1 MSGGLADRIVGAESG
16 GNATAKNPR
25 SSATGA
31 GQFIEGTWLDMIG
44 RYRPDLAGLGREQ
57 VLGLRNDPSLSRQM
71 TQAYADENGQKL
83 QAAGVPVND
92 GSKYLAHFAGPQG
105 AINTLSADPSTPV
118 SQILD
123 AKQVAANPFV
133 RPMTAG
139 QLVDWASR
147 KVGGSA
153 PTMTMPAEG
162 GPAASGKLG
171 LSGVE
176 AVPYGYSLAAPAAKP
191 TSDGAKDDGPD
202 VASILKLMAGDNGLA
217 ALAQQTGSAPA
228 AVPSAPP
235 MVPLQRRAVP
245 FDRDAFLA
253 LLTRPPAR

>member
-25 SSATGA
+25 SSASGA

-83 QAAGVPVND
+83 QAAGLPVND
-92 GSKYLAHFAGPQG
+92 GSKYLAHFAGPRG

-118 SQILD
+118 PQVLD
-123 AKQVAANPFV
+123 ARQVAANPFV
-133 RPMTAG
+133 RSMTAG
-139 QLVDWASR
+139 QLVDWAAR

-162 GPAASGKLG
+162 APAASGKLG

-176 AVPYGYSLAAPAAKP
+176 SVPYGYSLPPSAARPTPDAK
-191 TSDGAKDDGPD
+191 KDDGLD
-202 VASILKLMAGDNGLA
+202 VASILKLVSGDGGLA
-217 ALAQQTGSAPA
+217 SLAQPSAAAPSPA
-228 AVPSAPP
+228 PIAPP
-235 MVPLQRRAVP
+235 MVPPQRRAVP

-253 LLTRPPAR
+253 LLRR

>member
-44 RYRPDLAGLGREQ
+44 RYRPDLAGLPRDQ
-57 VLGLRNDPSLSRQM
+57 VLGLRNDPALSRAM

-118 SQILD
+118 SRVLD
-123 AKQVAANPFV
+123 AKQIAANPFV
-133 RPMTAG
+133 QSMTAG
-139 QLVDWASR
+139 QLADWAAR

-153 PTMTMPAEG
+153 PTMTMPVEG
-162 GPAASGKLG
+162 APAASGRFGFSGIEPSATSAPTMTTPEAKKDEG
-171 LSGVE
+171 L
-176 AVPYGYSLAAPAAKP
+176 
-191 TSDGAKDDGPD
+191 D
-202 VASILKLMAGDNGLA
+202 VASILKLVAGEKGLA
-217 ALAQQTGSAPA
+217 SLAAPA
-228 AVPSAPP
+228 GGGATAAPAPPP
-235 MVPLQRRAVP
+235 MVPPQRRAIP
-245 FDRDAFLA
+245 FDRDAYLA
-253 LLTRPPAR
+253 LLTRSTQR